1 MPPQLKQNLR
11 RILSR
16 FFDATSEFNNAF
28 HVWQFRFFPLFKVK
42 ESRLPCFQSGKDGKC
57 PHLIC
62 IRGWVSFLLREMPQ
76 ASPHRGRIWAACEC
90 ENIPLAKL
98 KQLLSHSSCTMYVGH
113 APFLKTLPLYLLVAF
128 KSFAERCIVHPKCV
142 RDWRRREGDYINP
155 LFSLLLPFPEVKWK
169 S

>member
-1 MPPQLKQNLR
+1 MSQLTYRTNRIYVMPPQLKQNLR

-28 HVWQFRFFPLFKVK
+28 HAWQFRFFSLSKVK

-76 ASPHRGRIWAACEC
+76 ASPHRRRVWAACEC

-98 KQLLSHSSCTMYVGH
+98 KQLLSHSSCTLYVGH
-113 APFLKTLPLYLLVAF
+113 APFLTDMAHGVT
-128 KSFAERCIVHPKCV
+128 
-142 RDWRRREGDYINP
+142 
-155 LFSLLLPFPEVKWK
+155 SLLLLLRGTENDPP
-169 S
+169 